1 MQKFVAEKFTA
12 LIVEE
17 EGQSLVEYGL
27 ILGLVS
33 VLLVGALQ
41 ALQGS
46 LSGIFSNVSEKL
58 DAAANGG
65 SKGGGKKR

>member
-1 MQKFVAEKFTA
+1 MQKFIAEKFTA

-58 DAAANGG
+58 DAAASGG
-65 SKGGGKKR
+65 SKKKAGGR

>member
-1 MQKFVAEKFTA
+1 MQKFIAEKFTA

-58 DAAANGG
+58 DAAATGG
-65 SKGGGKKR
+65 SKKKGGR